1 MCLITYWQRKT
12 GSVQPA
18 SVSWAAPE
26 PVSPA
31 AVWSTFISPRT
42 TGREVLGSTGG
53 SHRFQADKG
62 CYGREFSD
70 FQNIKMLSFY
80 CVLFDDH
87 CLVSGLRRPFWL
99 HQHSGDDFP
108 DSQPGPGE
116 KTTRGVSVGCGSRV
130 TGGCEKHLA
139 WWVGAVVVR
148 SHWACLLALDLAD
161 GLFKTR
167 RLWSFPGSPVQESR
181 WIPCRRTT
189 ITHTAQRSVEVFFSH
204 LQNTVFWSE

>member
-139 WWVGAVVVR
+139 WWVGGGGQKSLGLPFGSR
-148 SHWACLLALDLAD
+148 SC
-161 GLFKTR
+161 
-167 RLWSFPGSPVQESR
+167 R
-181 WIPCRRTT
+181 WP
-189 ITHTAQRSVEVFFSH
+189 
-204 LQNTVFWSE
+204 LQNKEALELPWQPSAGKQVDPLSEDYDHTHCTAKC